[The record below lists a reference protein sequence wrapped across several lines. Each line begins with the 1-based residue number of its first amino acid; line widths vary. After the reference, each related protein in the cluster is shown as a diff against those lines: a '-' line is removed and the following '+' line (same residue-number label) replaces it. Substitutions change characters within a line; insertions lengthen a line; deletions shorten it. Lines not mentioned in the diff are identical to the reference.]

1 MKNLLI
7 MSVIALAMGACSSAD
22 KNTQEDSATSV
33 EQTEN
38 NNDDGEGHKAEPV
51 ADTKSEGSE
60 SRVVCTL
67 DKDERIIDVRKS
79 EAGGCDLFYTKFADE
94 KSVASSGFGTQY
106 CEEVRDR
113 IQSNLTKA
121 GFSCQ

>member
-1 MKNLLI
+1 
-7 MSVIALAMGACSSAD
+7 MSVIALAMGACSTAD
-22 KNTQEDSATSV
+22 KNSQDDSATQV
-33 EQTEN
+33 EQAEKTEGT
-38 NNDDGEGHKAEPV
+38 DAKEAKTSTDA
-51 ADTKSEGSE
+51 KSEGSD

-67 DKDERIIDVRKS
+67 DKDERIIDVRKT
-79 EAGGCDLFYTKFADE
+79 EAGGCELFYTKFGEE

>member
-1 MKNLLI
+1 VKNLFIISL
-7 MSVIALAMGACSSAD
+7 IALAMGACSSTG
-22 KNTQEDSATSV
+22 KNTQDDSATQV

-38 NNDDGEGHKAEPV
+38 GEGGDGKETTPTPS
-51 ADTKSEGSE
+51 DKSEGSD
-60 SRVVCTL
+60 SRVACTL

-79 EAGGCDLFYTKFADE
+79 ESGGCELFYTKFGEE